1 MLYAPENLIF
11 FLPGIFIEDN
21 DPRFN
26 LSEILVERGVWKPA
40 SSAGGFVLTRSM
52 GGEVSGGSLEEESED
67 FEEDGTEGED
77 IGLLRVVFASRGTVT
92 RRRGGVG
99 AG

>member
-1 MLYAPENLIF
+1 
-11 FLPGIFIEDN
+11 
-21 DPRFN
+21 
-26 LSEILVERGVWKPA
+26 
-40 SSAGGFVLTRSM
+40 M